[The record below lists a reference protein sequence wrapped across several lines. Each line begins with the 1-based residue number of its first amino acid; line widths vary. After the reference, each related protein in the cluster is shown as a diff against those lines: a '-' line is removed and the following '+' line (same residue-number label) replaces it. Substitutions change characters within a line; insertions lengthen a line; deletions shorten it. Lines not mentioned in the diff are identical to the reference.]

1 MLSRVRKVAW
11 FAGYIPVSI
20 SRQDSADITLL
31 GASLHYWGVAS
42 GVAQALFVDFNG
54 TLSDD
59 ESVLYEVYAEMASA
73 RGLQLSHEQ
82 YVEECAGRSDLE
94 IFDGLFA
101 SGESIEVLLVERIA
115 RYARAAGAGSTI
127 PVAARQAMK
136 HAAERVPIAVVTSAF
151 RVEVEPVLAG
161 AGLSP
166 YVSALV
172 CADDVALLKPAPECY
187 LRACDLLGVAPED
200 SVAIE
205 DSEAGVAAAKGAGLR
220 CAAVTTTMP
229 ASRLGA
235 ADVLLERFDVEGL
248 DRLLD
253 HRAYAN

>member
-1 MLSRVRKVAW
+1 MA
-11 FAGYIPVSI
+11 
-20 SRQDSADITLL
+20 ITLL
-31 GASLHYWGVAS
+31 GVSLHYWVVAS
-42 GVAQALFVDFNG
+42 GATQALFVDFNG

-59 ESVLYEVYAEMASA
+59 ESVLFQVYSEMASA
-73 RGLQLSHEQ
+73 RGLELSREQ

-94 IFDGLFA
+94 IFDGLFV

-127 PVAARQAMK
+127 PLAARQAMK
-136 HAAERVPIAVVTSAF
+136 HAAERVPVAVVTSAF

-161 AGLSP
+161 AGLSR

-200 SVAIE
+200 SLAIE
-205 DSEAGVAAAKGAGLR
+205 DSEAGVAAAKAAGLR

-229 ASRLGA
+229 VGRLGA
-235 ADVLLERFDVEGL
+235 ADVLLERFGVEELGP
-248 DRLLD
+248 LLD
-253 HRAYAN
+253 YGMYAA